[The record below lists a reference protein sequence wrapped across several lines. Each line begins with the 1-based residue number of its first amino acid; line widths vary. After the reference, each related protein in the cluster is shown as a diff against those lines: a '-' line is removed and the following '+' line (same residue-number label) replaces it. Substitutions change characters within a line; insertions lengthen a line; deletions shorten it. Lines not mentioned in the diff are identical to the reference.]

1 MYGNLAMVIVAMIW
15 MYFCLLFFLYG
26 GYLNKY
32 FKPVNIVLVYPK
44 KKRAEMQVTNDD
56 EQESAL
62 FGSSLRKPLGHE
74 NDDERNEEVREVLN
88 QEQDYLE

>member
-1 MYGNLAMVIVAMIW
+1 MVVVAMIW
-15 MYFCLLFFLYG
+15 MYFCFLFFLYG

-44 KKRAEMQVTNDD
+44 KKRAEMQGIIDD
-56 EQESAL
+56 NQESAL

-74 NDDERNEEVREVLN
+74 NDDVRNEEVREEIDK
-88 QEQDYLE
+88 EQDYLE